1 MENTD
6 NTKLPFTSFPNYLYD
21 AILAQKLT
29 GSQIKALLY
38 IIRKTVGFRKEDDE
52 ISISRMANDVGYTR
66 RAMINAVQDLEK
78 MGIVRRGTI
87 RSGKITSM
95 CITDPENWD
104 QPPH

>member
-29 GSQIKALLY
+29 GSQIKALLD

-52 ISISRMANDVGYTR
+52 ISISRM
-66 RAMINAVQDLEK
+66 
-78 MGIVRRGTI
+78 GIVRRGTS

-95 CITDPENWD
+95 CIADPENWD